1 MKNLIFLPMETDVVR
16 ALQRGGPD
24 ANGRTPE
31 KFISD
36 GTGLPCRHCLANIKE
51 GDEVLVLSHKP
62 FQTKQPYA
70 EQGPIFLHSDECMP
84 YENVEKLPPMYA
96 PEGQLLLRGYC
107 KDERIIYGTG
117 TITENPKISEVAEHL
132 FKNPDVAFIHA
143 RSASNNCYQFKIIQS
158 DLA

>member
-1 MKNLIFLPMETDVVR
+1 MKNLIFLPMKTDVVR

-36 GTGLPCRHCLANIKE
+36 GTGLPCRHCLANIEE

-70 EQGPIFLHSDECMP
+70 EQGPIFLHSAECEP
-84 YENVEKLPPMYA
+84 YENIADLPAMYA

-117 TITENPKISEVAEHL
+117 RITENSKITQVADHI
-132 FKNPDVAFIHA
+132 FRNPDVQFIHA

-158 DLA
+158 